1 MPEQKSNFW
10 LNPTFEP
17 KRQFRFLV
25 QMSLNGQDLTFLAKS
40 AGRPNYSIS
49 ENPHQFFNH
58 TFYYPGRVTWETV
71 DITLV
76 DPVQPNGAE
85 LLYNYL
91 ANIGVQ
97 VPTSFTAA
105 VGTTITKDSA
115 TSALGDIKIQE
126 IATPAGGGNTSVI
139 EGEWKLINAF
149 FTSVNFGD
157 HSYDSEDMVEI
168 SLTVR
173 YDWAE
178 YSLQNRNSQLDPEAP
193 LVRTQ
198 Q

>member
-40 AGRPNYSIS
+40 AGRPSYSIN

-91 ANIGVQ
+91 AKIGVQ
-97 VPTSFTAA
+97 VPTSFNAA

-115 TSALGDIKIQE
+115 TSGLGDIKIQE
-126 IATPAGGGNTSVI
+126 IATPRGGGNTSVI

-178 YSLQNRNSQLDPEAP
+178 YSTQNRGSQLDPEAP

>member
-1 MPEQKSNFW
+1 MLEIFIIFVPINI
-10 LNPTFEP
+10 LI
-17 KRQFRFLV
+17 L
-25 QMSLNGQDLTFLAKS
+25 
-40 AGRPNYSIS
+40 IS
-49 ENPHQFFNH
+49 
-58 TFYYPGRVTWETV
+58 
-71 DITLV
+71 
-76 DPVQPNGAE
+76 
-85 LLYNYL
+85 YNYL
-91 ANIGVQ
+91 AKIGVQ
-97 VPTSFTAA
+97 VPTSFNAA

-115 TSALGDIKIQE
+115 TSGLGDIKIQE

-139 EGEWKLINAF
+139 EGEWKLINGF

-178 YSLQNRNSQLDPEAP
+178 YSTKNRGSQLDPEKP

-198 Q
+198 